1 MMNVSSLLGCL
12 LLLLPLFSLAQD
24 VTKAQKEIVIEE
36 WLTIEDAHDDEI
48 QAIEFTADGQY
59 IVSGSKDK
67 TIKMWSVQTGKLVRV
82 LVDKDFSILAM
93 AISPDGKTLAYIA
106 GKILSSY
113 SHWLQIKWLVLW
125 KSMV

>member
-1 MMNVSSLLGCL
+1 MCAAVVATSFNCTECNQSAKRNS
-12 LLLLPLFSLAQD
+12 
-24 VTKAQKEIVIEE
+24 EE

-93 AISPDGKTLAYIA
+93 AISPDGKTFI
-106 GKILSSY
+106 
-113 SHWLQIKWLVLW
+113 
-125 KSMV
+125 

>member
-1 MMNVSSLLGCL
+1 MKVFSCL
-12 LLLLPLFSLAQD
+12 VCVLLLLPPVSTAQN

-93 AISPDGKTLAYIA
+93 AISPDGKTFI
-106 GKILSSY
+106 
-113 SHWLQIKWLVLW
+113 
-125 KSMV
+125 